1 MYVSYQGVVDI
12 TPEVQRVLEGSPDAK
27 TTDFGGSCKLTMI
40 KKLLYH
46 NISRSTRLTE
56 RNNAVVEMRFETGD
70 DELKELELGVFVA
83 AGRFRVETGKPV
95 VVEYKVSRVCRGGD

>member
-1 MYVSYQGVVDI
+1 
-12 TPEVQRVLEGSPDAK
+12 
-27 TTDFGGSCKLTMI
+27 
-40 KKLLYH
+40 
-46 NISRSTRLTE
+46 
-56 RNNAVVEMRFETGD
+56 MRFETGD